1 MSSEQVLSEIRELNL
16 AYLILA
22 QTLIRQDKAQ
32 ALYRLGIS
40 EEVADIIGKLTTA
53 QILKIASGS
62 MLLCRCRFDEEL
74 VWNLLTGN
82 GKEKTTSGLHANIL
96 MAGKLAELTA

>member
-1 MSSEQVLSEIRELNL
+1 MSNEQVLAEIRELNL

-22 QTLIRQDKAQ
+22 QTLIRQDKVS

-40 EEVADIIGKLTTA
+40 EEVADIVARLTTA
-53 QILKIASGS
+53 QILKIAGGNVV
-62 MLLCRCRFDEEL
+62 LCRCRFDEEL

-82 GKEKTTSGLHANIL
+82 GKEKSTSAIHANIL
-96 MAGKLAELTA
+96 MAGKLAEVGA